1 MSGENYDNG
10 ALDIL
15 KGNSGKADQ
24 GWVSDEI
31 RARIFGSLNA
41 VSIFLVI
48 FTWFSSPGYN
58 SVLLTSAYFLFN
70 FLLMVVKIRK
80 NKELKII
87 RGQQVDELRKK

>member
-1 MSGENYDNG
+1 MSGEGYDNG

-41 VSIFLVI
+41 ISIFLVI

-58 SVLLTSAYFLFN
+58 SIMLTSAYFLCILL
-70 FLLMVVKIRK
+70 FLIVKFRK
-80 NKELKII
+80 NKELKMI
-87 RGQQVDELRKK
+87 REHQVNEFKK